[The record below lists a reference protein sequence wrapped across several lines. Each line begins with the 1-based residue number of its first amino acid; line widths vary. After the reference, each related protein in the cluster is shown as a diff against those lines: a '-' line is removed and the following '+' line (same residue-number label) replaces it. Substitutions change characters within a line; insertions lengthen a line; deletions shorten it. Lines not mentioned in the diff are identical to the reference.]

1 MNKINVC
8 FMGTPEFSLETLDV
22 LNKDENIDIKLV
34 VTGEDKKRS
43 RNKFLPTVIKK
54 YAIENGLD
62 CLTPKSVNTEE
73 FVEELKNRNID
84 FIVVVAF
91 GQLIGKKILDA
102 YEDKIINLHPSIL
115 PEYRGASPIQSALL
129 NGDEKTAVTTM
140 LIEKGMDSGDILI
153 QEEVEISE
161 EDNFDSLSERL
172 SKIGSQTIKNTL
184 LNFDELYK
192 NRRKQ
197 DDDKA
202 TFTKKITKEMGNI
215 SWEDDKEK
223 TFNKIR
229 ALVDFPRAQFVY
241 KENPIK
247 VLEAK
252 KVEINNSKPGFV
264 YKANKNDGLII
275 GCKNGGIELL
285 KLRPAGKNEMTA
297 KAFILGNPIEENKY
311 L

>member
-62 CLTPKSVNTEE
+62 YLTPKSVNTEE

-153 QEEVEISE
+153 QEEVGISE
-161 EDNFDSLSERL
+161 EDNFDSLSEKL
-172 SKIGSQTIKNTL
+172 SKIGSQAIKNTL

-275 GCKNGGIELL
+275 GCKNGGLELL

>member
-62 CLTPKSVNTEE
+62 YLTPKSVNTEE

-297 KAFILGNPIEENKY
+297 KAFILGNSIEENKY

>member
-8 FMGTPEFSLETLDV
+8 FMGTPEFSLETLDI

-62 CLTPKSVNTEE
+62 YLTPKSVNTEE

-153 QEEVEISE
+153 QEEVGISE
-161 EDNFDSLSERL
+161 EDNFDSLSEKL
-172 SKIGSQTIKNTL
+172 SKIGSKAIRNTL

-275 GCKNGGIELL
+275 GCKNGGLELL